1 MLIRVVVRIASNA
14 VVCGSAVE
22 LWVEQ
27 CLPTAIVEAAGKSRI
42 HSPVFAAIR
51 NPPFVGFE
59 ACRFKRKFPAIQ
71 LLCLAGNHIHDS
83 KKGTRSVQRGTGA
96 TNDFHSIN
104 QIHIQRELCP
114 QHGLFVNVVV
124 DPMAVDQQ
132 EHPAVIRFRTVN
144 ASHPGIGKVAVVGD
158 IETAHATQNVSKG
171 AVTVFLDLVSGDYCD
186 RGGSVGDLLYMSRC
200 GVNRDI
206 CQLFQ
211 AGFAEVLRL
220 LLRKEICRRKRHCRE
235 NRQQR
240 DNLCRSRRRSGCSWR
255 LGLASCSITKNPRR
269 SRNGWSKNWG
279 KRTVRPSTA
288 IFPALEQRKNWSKL
302 PLSVLG
308 GLIFWSRTTEY
319 GLRKMLPL
327 RR

>member
-14 VVCGSAVE
+14 VVCSSAVE

-27 CLPTAIVEAAGKSRI
+27 CLPTAIVEAAGKNPF

-59 ACRFKRKFPAIQ
+59 ACRFKRKFPAIR
-71 LLCLAGNHIHDS
+71 LLCLAGNHIYDRKEGS
-83 KKGTRSVQRGTGA
+83 GPVQRRTGTA
-96 TNDFHSIN
+96 DLFHSFN
-104 QIHIQRELCP
+104 QVHVQREICS
-114 QHGLFVNVVV
+114 QHGLFVNIVV
-124 DPMAVDQQ
+124 DSVTIDQQ
-132 EHPAVIRFRTVN
+132 ENTAVVSFGSVYTPPSRI
-144 ASHPGIGKVAVVGD
+144 SKVAVVSN

-220 LLRKEICRRKRHCRE
+220 LLRKEICRRKRHCRD

-240 DNLCRSRRRSGCSWR
+240 DNLCRSRQRLRCYGRRYEPHHDRHKLWGYPKFQIMSCMDTPSHVLSGKS
-255 LGLASCSITKNPRR
+255 N
-269 SRNGWSKNWG
+269 
-279 KRTVRPSTA
+279 
-288 IFPALEQRKNWSKL
+288 F
-302 PLSVLG
+302 
-308 GLIFWSRTTEY
+308 
-319 GLRKMLPL
+319 
-327 RR
+327 